1 MNLLVRFAVGALP
14 VAAFLLALVALDSY
28 KLMSVRRVLYT
39 VAAGGVVALI
49 CYCINRPF
57 FEVLGANDQYWAW
70 FGAPP
75 VEEILKAAIVVQ
87 AVRRARVGF
96 LVDAAIC
103 GFAVGAGFALVEN
116 LYYAQA
122 VEADIFTFVVRGFGT
137 AMMHGG
143 TTAIVGMLAR
153 RAATPVAGALWGLA
167 VAVSIH
173 VAYNL
178 SLLPPVAA
186 AGVLLL
192 GLPALLAVV
201 FARSESG
208 LRNWLGEG
216 FDSEME
222 LLEMVT
228 GGHFLDS
235 RAGAYLQSLK
245 AHFARGVVA
254 DMLCLLQMSLELS
267 LRAKGDLLARE
278 AGLTPAPDPAV
289 AEKFHELEYLE
300 KTVGRTG
307 RLALAPLLGGG
318 DRGAWQIRML
328 REQAGTMAHK
338 V

>member
-1 MNLLVRFAVGALP
+1 MSLLVRFLAGALP

-28 KLMSVRRVLYT
+28 KLMSVRRVLRT
-39 VAAGGVVALI
+39 LAAGGVVAI
-49 CYCINRPF
+49 VCYGINTPF
-57 FEVLGANDQYWAW
+57 FALLGANDRYWAW

-75 VEEILKAAIVVQ
+75 IEEILKAAIVVQ

-103 GFAVGAGFALVEN
+103 GFAAGAGFAFVEN
-116 LYYAQA
+116 LYYARA
-122 VEADIFTFVVRGFGT
+122 LEADIFTFVLRGFGT

-143 TTAIVGMLAR
+143 TTAVVGMLAR
-153 RAATPVAGALWGLA
+153 RAAAPVQGALGGLA
-167 VAVSIH
+167 VAVPLH

-186 AGVLLL
+186 SAVLLT

-208 LRNWLGEG
+208 LRRWLGEG
-216 FDSEME
+216 FDSELE

-235 RAGAYLQSLK
+235 RAGAYLKSLK
-245 AHFARGVVA
+245 AHFAPEVVA
-254 DMLCLLQMSLELS
+254 DMLCLLQISLELS
-267 LRAKGDLLARE
+267 LRAKGELLKRE

-289 AEKFHELEYLE
+289 AEKFRELEYLE
-300 KTVGRTG
+300 KAVGRTG

-318 DRGAWQIRML
+318 DRRAWQILML
-328 REQAGTMAHK
+328 REQAGATARK

>member
-1 MNLLVRFAVGALP
+1 
-14 VAAFLLALVALDSY
+14 
-28 KLMSVRRVLYT
+28 
-39 VAAGGVVALI
+39 
-49 CYCINRPF
+49 
-57 FEVLGANDQYWAW
+57 
-70 FGAPP
+70 
-75 VEEILKAAIVVQ
+75 
-87 AVRRARVGF
+87 
-96 LVDAAIC
+96 
-103 GFAVGAGFALVEN
+103 
-116 LYYAQA
+116 
-122 VEADIFTFVVRGFGT
+122 
-137 AMMHGG
+137 
-143 TTAIVGMLAR
+143 
-153 RAATPVAGALWGLA
+153 
-167 VAVSIH
+167 
-173 VAYNL
+173 
-178 SLLPPVAA
+178 
-186 AGVLLL
+186 
-192 GLPALLAVV
+192 VV

-300 KTVGRTG
+300 KAVGRTG